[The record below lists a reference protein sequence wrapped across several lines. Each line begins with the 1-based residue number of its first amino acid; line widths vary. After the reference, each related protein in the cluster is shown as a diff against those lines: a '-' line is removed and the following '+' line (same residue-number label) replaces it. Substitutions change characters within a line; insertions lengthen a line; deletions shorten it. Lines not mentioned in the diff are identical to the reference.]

1 MATLVLGATTDEKTQ
16 PSESYFVLMKVVN
29 LQDAGFPRAPSR
41 CDGIL
46 ISGASIQGPNNSSLR
61 FPVANTRF
69 SFLVS
74 GGDPQPARARRDPRE
89 PRRRPPGPAPSVQH
103 GGRRGAH
110 AAGGAPQALQQG
122 LENAVLPAFELFI

>member
-1 MATLVLGATTDEKTQ
+1 
-16 PSESYFVLMKVVN
+16 MKVVN

-74 GGDPQPARARRDPRE
+74 GGTRSQRGRGGTPASPAGART
-89 PRRRPPGPAPSVQH
+89 GPAPSVQH